1 MKKKDFLMAGI
12 AGFFTSLFLLP
23 TFKNVKILQAGYI
36 YAGLI
41 IGLPI
46 LWMLA
51 IAIGRFLGRWFSWI
65 YQFVKFC
72 VIGFLNAAIDF
83 GVLNLLSL
91 YTGLTS
97 GLIIGG
103 VNVPGFIIAATNSY
117 FWNKFWVFSHKR
129 PSSAEAS
136 EDKKEGP
143 PAGEASEPVDYSDIP
158 TFILVVVSGII
169 VNSGLVV
176 LISTYIHPLFG
187 FSAARWLNIAKVIA
201 SAIALLWNFLGFKF
215 FVFPAPKG
223 RDLASGGKSL

>member
-1 MKKKDFLMAGI
+1 MRKKDFLMAGI
-12 AGFFTSLFLLP
+12 AGFLTAFFILP
-23 TFKNVKILQAGYI
+23 TLKNIKIIQIEYLVPS
-36 YAGLI
+36 LL

-51 IAIGRFLGRWFSWI
+51 IAVGRLLGRWLSWI

-72 VIGFLNAAIDF
+72 VVGFLNAAIDF

-97 GLIIGG
+97 GFIIGG
-103 VNVPGFIIAATNSY
+103 VNVPGFVIAATNSY

-129 PSSAEAS
+129 
-136 EDKKEGP
+136 KEG
-143 PAGEASEPVDYSDIP
+143 EPVNYSDIP

-176 LISTYIHPLFG
+176 LISTYIPPFFDL
-187 FSAARWLNIAKVIA
+187 SAARWLNVAKVIA

-215 FVFPAPKG
+215 FVF
-223 RDLASGGKSL
+223 KSKEIKEQ

>member
-51 IAIGRFLGRWFSWI
+51 IAIGRFLGRRFSWI

-117 FWNKFWVFSHKR
+117 FWNKFWVFAKER
-129 PSSAEAS
+129 
-136 EDKKEGP
+136 KEGP
-143 PAGEASEPVDYSDIP
+143 PAQAGEKTNYSDIP

-176 LISTYIHPLFG
+176 LISTYIPPFFNL
-187 FSAARWLNIAKVIA
+187 SATRWLNVAKVIA

>member
-1 MKKKDFLMAGI
+1 MAGI
-12 AGFFTSLFLLP
+12 AGFLTAFFILP
-23 TFKNVKILQAGYI
+23 TLKNIKIIQIEYLVPS
-36 YAGLI
+36 LL

-51 IAIGRFLGRWFSWI
+51 IAVGRLLGRWLSWI

-72 VIGFLNAAIDF
+72 VVGFLNAAIDF

-97 GLIIGG
+97 GFIIGG
-103 VNVPGFIIAATNSY
+103 VNVPGFVIAATNSY

-129 PSSAEAS
+129 
-136 EDKKEGP
+136 KEG
-143 PAGEASEPVDYSDIP
+143 EPVNYSDIP

-176 LISTYIHPLFG
+176 LISTYIPPFFDL
-187 FSAARWLNIAKVIA
+187 SAARWLNVAKVIA

-215 FVFPAPKG
+215 FVF
-223 RDLASGGKSL
+223 KSKEIKEQ